1 MLKKCLVE
9 IWKCEPQSLLMAFG
23 LALME
28 ALIPLGSALLSVFL
42 INGLEAGAD
51 YESLLVRT
59 VAGVGVLFVLNAVR
73 GGLTAAGC
81 RIRNTA
87 MIWSSGNLTIKI
99 WIWTMRSLTAQ
110 RRLRSGQRCRMIMT
124 GDAGHIL

>member
-42 INGLEAGAD
+42 INGLEAGRIMRVCWSGRSQVWVC
-51 YESLLVRT
+51 SL
-59 VAGVGVLFVLNAVR
+59 
-73 GGLTAAGC
+73 
-81 RIRNTA
+81 
-87 MIWSSGNLTIKI
+87 S
-99 WIWTMRSLTAQ
+99 
-110 RRLRSGQRCRMIMT
+110 
-124 GDAGHIL
+124 

>member
-28 ALIPLGSALLSVFL
+28 AFIPLGSALLSVLL

-51 YESLLVRT
+51 YKSLLIRAI
-59 VAGVGVLFVLNAVR
+59 AGVAVLLP
-73 GGLTAAGC
+73 
-81 RIRNTA
+81 
-87 MIWSSGNLTIKI
+87 
-99 WIWTMRSLTAQ
+99 
-110 RRLRSGQRCRMIMT
+110 
-124 GDAGHIL
+124 

>member
-28 ALIPLGSALLSVFL
+28 AFIPLGSALLSVLL

-51 YESLLVRT
+51 YKSLLIRAI
-59 VAGVGVLFVLNAVR
+59 AGVAVLFALNAVR
-73 GGLTAAGC
+73 GWTYRCGLPHSEYCNDLVEWKFDSKNMDMDYALYLIPITDPP
-81 RIRNTA
+81 
-87 MIWSSGNLTIKI
+87 
-99 WIWTMRSLTAQ
+99 
-110 RRLRSGQRCRMIMT
+110 RLGR
-124 GDAGHIL
+124 